1 MPKIFIT
8 LLLITQINYLY
19 LSPTNSFKKKNL
31 KEVPKINN
39 DRKLDEL
46 SDDIVIIHLNDV
58 HCGFNDTIGYDG
70 FALYRKE
77 LQKKYKNVIAVDVGD
92 HIQGG
97 TLGAISEGEA
107 VIDLLNK
114 IKFNVTTLGNHEF
127 DYGVDQLHNLNEKL
141 TPKYISLNT
150 IYKKNKT
157 RLFEPYQIV
166 EAGKKKIG
174 FIGIV
179 TPLTFSKTY
188 LATLREADGT
198 PIYNFLSDTKELYS
212 SIQQEID
219 KLRNEEKVDYV
230 ILLTHVGM
238 DLEEYTSN
246 GILSHLNGV
255 DAVLDGHTHKVY
267 NTTSKDKDN
276 KDIHITQ
283 TGTKLANIGQL
294 IIKADGTILSENIP
308 EVPEPT
314 DKKEAMQIFRGK
326 ANRWVDT
333 EINDFINKTHEK
345 YADELN
351 IPIGHSDYDFIIRPA
366 ESSESHTIFCRYQEC
381 TLGNLIADAFLEL
394 VSSDISLVNGG
405 NIRANLLKGDISRK
419 SIIDVMPFFNS
430 LYVKEITG
438 EVFLDALEFGVSK
451 LPSAS
456 GGFPQVSGCTYDVD
470 TSFNS
475 TVETDP
481 DGMFIKVGGKRRV
494 SNVKINGK
502 PLNLTAK
509 YNLSASDFILSGGDG
524 YSMFSE
530 FPIVNESV
538 YADSDALGHY
548 IKHNLNG
555 NIPSKYQELQGR
567 INIDKVSEEE
577 SSIQKVV
584 DYLKNNKIII
594 LSLLLFLCL
603 ISLLLALK

>member
-1 MPKIFIT
+1 MQKFLIALI
-8 LLLITQINYLY
+8 LITQINYLY
-19 LSPTNSFKKKNL
+19 FSPTNSFKKKNL
-31 KEVPKINN
+31 KETPKKNN

-58 HCGFNDTIGYDG
+58 HCGFNDSIGYDG

-77 LQKKYKNVIAVDVGD
+77 LQKKYKYVIAVDVGD

-114 IKFNVTTLGNHEF
+114 IQFNVTTLGNHEF
-127 DYGVDQLHNLNEKL
+127 DYGVEQLFKLNENL

-166 EAGKKKIG
+166 EAGEKKIG

-188 LATLREADGT
+188 LSTIRESDGT
-198 PIYNFLSDTKELYS
+198 PVYNFLSDTEELYS
-212 SIQQEID
+212 SIQEEID

-246 GILSHLNGV
+246 DILSHLNGV

-294 IIKADGTILSENIP
+294 IIKSDGTILSENIP
-308 EVPEPT
+308 QVPEPT
-314 DKKEAMQIFRGK
+314 DKKEAMEVFRSK
-326 ANRWVDT
+326 ATRWVDT
-333 EINDFINKTHEK
+333 EINDFINKTNEK

-351 IPIGHSDYDFIIRPA
+351 IPIGHSDYDFIIRPSD
-366 ESSESHTIFCRYQEC
+366 SSDSHTIYCRYQEC
-381 TLGNLIADAFLEL
+381 TLGNLISDAFLEV

-405 NIRANLLKGDISRK
+405 AIRANLLKGDISRK
-419 SIIDVMPFFNS
+419 NVIDIMPFFNS
-430 LYVKEITG
+430 LFVKEITG
-438 EVFLDALEFGVSK
+438 QAFLDALEFGVSK

-456 GGFPQVSGCTYDVD
+456 GKFPQVSGCTYDVD
-470 TSFNS
+470 TTFNS
-475 TVETDP
+475 TVESDS
-481 DGMFIKVGGKRRV
+481 DGMFIKVAGKRRV

-502 PLNLTAK
+502 PLDLTAK
-509 YNLSASDFILSGGDG
+509 YNLSASDYILYGGDG
-524 YSMFSE
+524 YTMFSE
-530 FPIVNESV
+530 FPVVNESV

-548 IKHNLNG
+548 IKNNLNG
-555 NIPSKYQELQGR
+555 EIPSKYKELQGR
-567 INIDKVSEEE
+567 ININKVPEEE
-577 SSIQKVV
+577 SNIEKFI
-584 DYLKNNKIII
+584 DYLKENKNIL

-603 ISLLLALK
+603 IFLLIGLK